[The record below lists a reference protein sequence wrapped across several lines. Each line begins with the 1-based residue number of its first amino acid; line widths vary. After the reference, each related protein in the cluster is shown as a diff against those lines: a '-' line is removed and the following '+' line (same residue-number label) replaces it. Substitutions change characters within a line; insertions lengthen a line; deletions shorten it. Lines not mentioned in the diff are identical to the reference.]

1 MCTAVTYK
9 NRYFGRNLDYDRSF
23 GESVVI
29 TQRAFPFRFPEGQ
42 MLQKHHAII
51 GMAHVSE
58 NYPLYYD
65 AMNEKGLAMA
75 GLLFG
80 GNAVYHRPV
89 AGKENIPSWGL
100 IPWVLGQ
107 CERVAEAETL
117 LLRLNLTDV
126 SFSEDLPPSP
136 LHWMIADKERSIV
149 VESMADGLHVYENRA
164 GVLTNNPPFPF
175 HLENLNQYLN
185 LTAEEPENR
194 FSEKIDLKPFS
205 RGMGALGLPGDLSSA
220 SRFVRAA
227 FVRSHSLSEEKGDV
241 SQFFHILGAVE
252 QQRGC
257 VHLGEGRYEMTI
269 YSSCCDMEK
278 GVYYWKTY
286 ENYEIQKLE
295 LTGENM
301 EGNGLHRLQINP
313 EIYISHAK

>member
-42 MLQKHHAII
+42 VLQKHHAII

-89 AGKENIPSWGL
+89 AGKENIPSWAL

>member
-29 TQRAFPFRFPEGQ
+29 TRRAFPFHFPEGQ
-42 MLQKHHAII
+42 VLQKHHAII

-80 GNAVYHRPV
+80 ENAVYHRPV
-89 AGKENIPSWGL
+89 AGKDNIPSWGL
-100 IPWVLGQ
+100 IPWILGQ
-107 CERVAEAETL
+107 CGSVSEAEKL
-117 LLRLNLTDV
+117 LFRLNLTDV
-126 SFSEDLPPSP
+126 PFSEELPPSP
-136 LHWMIADKERSIV
+136 LHWMIADRERSLV
-149 VESMADGLHVYENRA
+149 VESMANGLHVYENPV
-164 GVLTNNPPFPF
+164 GVLTNDPPFPF
-175 HLENLNQYLN
+175 HLQNLHQYLS
-185 LTAEEPENR
+185 LTKEEPKNR
-194 FSEKIDLKPFS
+194 FSEKMELKPFS
-205 RGMGALGLPGDLSSA
+205 RGMGALGLPGDLSSV

-227 FVRSHSLSEEKGDV
+227 FVRANAFSAEEGDV

-257 VHLGEGRYEMTI
+257 VHLGNGRYEITL
-269 YSSCCDMEK
+269 YTSCCDLEK

-286 ENYEIQKLE
+286 EDYSIQKTE
-295 LTGENM
+295 LAEGM
-301 EGNGLHRLQINP
+301 LDGNGLHRLQIRP

>member
-23 GESVVI
+23 RESVVI
-29 TQRAFPFRFPEGQ
+29 TRRAFPFRFPEGQ
-42 MLQKHHAII
+42 ALQKHHAII
-51 GMAHVSE
+51 GMAHISD

-80 GNAVYHRPV
+80 ENAVYHGPV
-89 AGKENIPSWGL
+89 AGKDNIPSWGL
-100 IPWVLGQ
+100 IPWILGQ
-107 CERVAEAETL
+107 CRSASEAEQL
-117 LLRLNLTDV
+117 LFRLNLTDV
-126 SFSEDLPPSP
+126 SFCAELPPSP
-136 LHWMIADKERSIV
+136 LHWMIADRERSLV
-149 VESMADGLHVYENRA
+149 VESMANGLHVYENPV
-164 GVLTNNPPFPF
+164 GVLTNDPPFPF
-175 HLENLNQYLN
+175 HLQNLHQYLS
-185 LTAEEPENR
+185 LTKEEPKNR
-194 FSEKIDLKPFS
+194 FSEKMELKPFS
-205 RGMGALGLPGDLSSA
+205 RGMGALGLPGDLSSV

-227 FVRSHSLSEEKGDV
+227 FVRANAFSAEEGDV

-257 VHLGEGRYEMTI
+257 VHLGDGRYEITL
-269 YSSCCDMEK
+269 YTSCCDLEK

-286 ENYEIQKLE
+286 EDYSIQKME
-295 LTGENM
+295 LAEGM
-301 EGNGLHRLQINP
+301 LDGNGLHWLQIRP

>member
-23 GESVVI
+23 GESVVL
-29 TQRAFPFRFPEGQ
+29 TRRAFPFRFPEGQ
-42 MLQKHHAII
+42 ALQKHHAII
-51 GMAHVSE
+51 GMAHISD

-80 GNAVYHRPV
+80 ENAVYHGPV
-89 AGKENIPSWGL
+89 AGKDNIPSWGL
-100 IPWVLGQ
+100 IPWILGQ
-107 CERVAEAETL
+107 CSSVSEAEKL
-117 LLRLNLTDV
+117 LFRLNLTDV
-126 SFSEDLPPSP
+126 SFCAELPPSP
-136 LHWMIADKERSIV
+136 LHWMIADRERSVV
-149 VESMADGLHVYENRA
+149 VESTADGLHVYENPV

-175 HLENLNQYLN
+175 HLENLHQYLS
-185 LTAEEPENR
+185 LTKEEPKNR
-194 FSEKIDLKPFS
+194 FSEKMELKPFS
-205 RGMGALGLPGDLSSA
+205 RGMGALGLPGDLSSV

-227 FVRSHSLSEEKGDV
+227 FVRANAFSAEEGDV

-257 VHLGEGRYEMTI
+257 VHLGNGRYEITL
-269 YSSCCDMEK
+269 YTSCCDLEK
-278 GVYYWKTY
+278 SVYYWKTY
-286 ENYEIQKLE
+286 EDYSIQKME
-295 LTGENM
+295 LAEGM
-301 EGNGLHRLQINP
+301 LDGNGLHWLQIRP

>member
-1 MCTAVTYK
+1 MCTAVIYK

-29 TQRAFPFRFPEGQ
+29 TRRAFPFLFPEGQ
-42 MLQKHHAII
+42 ELQKHHAII

-89 AGKENIPSWGL
+89 SGKDNIPSWGF

-107 CERVAEAETL
+107 CETVEEAEKL

-126 SFSEDLPPSP
+126 SFSKELPPSP
-136 LHWMIADKERSIV
+136 LHWMIADRERSVV
-149 VESMADGLHVYENRA
+149 VESTADGLHVYENPV

-205 RGMGALGLPGDLSSA
+205 RGMGALGMPGDLSSV
-220 SRFVRAA
+220 SRFIRAA

-241 SQFFHILGAVE
+241 SQFFHILGSVE

-257 VHLGEGRYEMTI
+257 VRLQEDRYEVTL
-269 YSSCCDMEK
+269 YSSCCDLK
-278 GVYYWKTY
+278 KKIYYHKTY
-286 ENYEIQKLE
+286 DRHNIKMVALDDQSLDGRGLE
-295 LTGENM
+295 RFSIE
-301 EGNGLHRLQINP
+301 
-313 EIYISHAK
+313 

>member
-1 MCTAVTYK
+1 
-9 NRYFGRNLDYDRSF
+9 
-23 GESVVI
+23 
-29 TQRAFPFRFPEGQ
+29 
-42 MLQKHHAII
+42 
-51 GMAHVSE
+51 
-58 NYPLYYD
+58 
-65 AMNEKGLAMA
+65 
-75 GLLFG
+75 
-80 GNAVYHRPV
+80 
-89 AGKENIPSWGL
+89 
-100 IPWVLGQ
+100 
-107 CERVAEAETL
+107 
-117 LLRLNLTDV
+117 
-126 SFSEDLPPSP
+126 
-136 LHWMIADKERSIV
+136 MIADKERSIV

-227 FVRSHSLSEEKGDV
+227 FVRSHSLSEEKGDG

-313 EIYISHAK
+313 ESYISHAK